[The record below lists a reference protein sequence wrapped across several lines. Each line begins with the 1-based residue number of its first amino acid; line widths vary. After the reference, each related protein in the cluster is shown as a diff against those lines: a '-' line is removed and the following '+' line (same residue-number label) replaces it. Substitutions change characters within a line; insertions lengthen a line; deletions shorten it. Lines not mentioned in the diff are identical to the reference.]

1 MSVSD
6 SPVKSDALPPLDAT
20 AADLVARKTSACA
33 GFWLQDEVAT
43 RMAQRLPLI
52 KQAPRSWLDWQPMTG
67 GLAAGALVQTAYPKA
82 DGVIYQPHSPDLQWV
97 ERAQKT
103 PWWRR
108 WRRPAVTYTSQALE
122 QAEMVWCNMLLHQ
135 HPRPLALMKSWSQS
149 LLPQGF
155 VMFSCLGPDSLKELR
170 SLYAD
175 LQWPPPHHSF
185 TDMHDWGDMLLQ
197 AGFGQPVMDM
207 ERITLTYAS
216 AQEALNDLRAWGRNL
231 HPQRF
236 AGLRG
241 RAWREQLC
249 AAMNRRLASASHAG
263 RLVLSF
269 EIIYG
274 HAFKSAVSSPV
285 KPETRVL
292 LQDMKQML
300 QDNKT
305 NPNKP

>member
-122 QAEMVWCNMLLHQ
+122 QAEMVWCVDEVLESVTVAARLCDVFLSRTGQ
-135 HPRPLALMKSWSQS
+135 FERAALALCG
-149 LLPQGF
+149 LAVAAAPPQ
-155 VMFSCLGPDSLKELR
+155 
-170 SLYAD
+170 LY
-175 LQWPPPHHSF
+175 
-185 TDMHDWGDMLLQ
+185 
-197 AGFGQPVMDM
+197 
-207 ERITLTYAS
+207 
-216 AQEALNDLRAWGRNL
+216 
-231 HPQRF
+231 
-236 AGLRG
+236 
-241 RAWREQLC
+241 
-249 AAMNRRLASASHAG
+249 
-263 RLVLSF
+263 
-269 EIIYG
+269 
-274 HAFKSAVSSPV
+274 
-285 KPETRVL
+285 
-292 LQDMKQML
+292 
-300 QDNKT
+300 
-305 NPNKP
+305 

>member
-1 MSVSD
+1 M
-6 SPVKSDALPPLDAT
+6 KSDALPPLDAR
-20 AADLVARKTSACA
+20 AAELASRKASLA
-33 GFWLQDEVAT
+33 GPAWLQNEVAA

-52 KQAPRSWLDWQPMTG
+52 RQAPTAWIDWQPRTG
-67 GLAAGALVQTAYPKA
+67 GTASLALVQSVYPGAKATALEPQTTDLHWVRQTQKA
-82 DGVIYQPHSPDLQWV
+82 
-97 ERAQKT
+97 

-108 WRRPAVTYTSQALE
+108 WRQPAVRYTNEVLDPTD
-122 QAEMVWCNMLLHQ
+122 MVWCNMLLHQ
-135 HPRPLALMKSWSQS
+135 HAHPQALMKSWSRS
-149 LLPQGF
+149 LRSQGF

-170 SLYAD
+170 ALYAD

-216 AQEALNDLRAWGRNL
+216 ADEALKDLRAWGRNL

-236 AGLRG
+236 AGCRG
-241 RAWREQLC
+241 RDWREQLC
-249 AAMNRRLASASHAG
+249 AAMNHRLASPSHAG
-263 RLVLSF
+263 RLVMSF

-274 HAFKSAVSSPV
+274 HAFKSALSSTV
-285 KPETRVL
+285 KPETRVM

-300 QDNKT
+300 YDNK
-305 NPNKP
+305 PDRKGS